1 MNKIKNIKCPACG
14 AIDFKLIKEE
24 KSIQAP
30 YGPELTET
38 EITYTC
44 NICDSEFDYN
54 DIIGKKKES
63 SLEISKKKSINE
75 MLSHL
80 SKIGY
85 SMAAIER
92 ALELPQRTISR
103 WKANKELSS
112 IGIALLRIIRTY
124 PWILEVA
131 EKKFDFNDAWIIYIQ
146 NAVNDFISLASYGGF
161 YFSEHFGN
169 QINIESLSIYS
180 NFQKNINVI
189 QRSPLDTKTQPVN
202 IIHYG
207 GGK

>member
-1 MNKIKNIKCPACG
+1 
-14 AIDFKLIKEE
+14 
-24 KSIQAP
+24 
-30 YGPELTET
+30 
-38 EITYTC
+38 
-44 NICDSEFDYN
+44 
-54 DIIGKKKES
+54 
-63 SLEISKKKSINE
+63 